1 MRADVRAR
9 APRNIRSNRAGRP
22 ANSVD
27 IAIINRL
34 VVMECIHIYRSGLPD
49 LWILIS
55 RGARSSGAV
64 PCRIFSPLKPRVTHT
79 LIGRNSPFSKYDSSI
94 DWRLMISS
102 ACFNVSSM
110 PFPATDK

>member
-1 MRADVRAR
+1 MRADVLSR
-9 APRNIRSNRAGRP
+9 APRNIRSNKADRP

-27 IAIINRL
+27 IAIISRL

-55 RGARSSGAV
+55 RGARSSGFELCWIRL
-64 PCRIFSPLKPRVTHT
+64 PSKPRLTHT

-94 DWRLMISS
+94 DWRLMMSS
-102 ACFNVSSM
+102 TCFNVSSM